1 MQSIHTDPALQH
13 CFNQIVT
20 NKENIVNNL
29 LIFVKTGAGA
39 RPSIQLRLRRGPAM
53 WPHSQRG
60 CWKNWPHPGE

>member
-39 RPSIQLRLRRGPAM
+39 GPSIQLRLRRGPAM

-60 CWKNWPHPGE
+60 C